1 MEREKV
7 DRVYSDLRELSCGSL
22 NTDKADIYKI
32 ARYLMVSDDYEDLLS
47 FEEFYGSRFL
57 SPIFR
62 KIANVWSFSRIV
74 DLGCGK
80 GWLGSDLDLALTPI
94 DGCLYV
100 DKRPWFDSVRIFDL
114 EKEDLG
120 LFFKDV
126 IDSRDLIVASE
137 LFHCLNVETQRAI
150 IEHLKD
156 HMFVIAEYGSR
167 IPEFTRTYDT
177 QSSLKGCTPGTVT
190 LMKKF
195 FRRSVPTCEQ
205 WFFGPWTLFFNR

>member
-47 FEEFYGSRFL
+47 FEEFYGTRFL
-57 SPIFR
+57 LPVFR
-62 KIANVWSFSRIV
+62 RIVNSWPFDRVV

-80 GWLGSDLDLALTPI
+80 GWLGSGLDSAFKPM

-100 DKRPWFDSVRIFDL
+100 DKRPWFDSVRILDL

-120 LFFKDV
+120 LFFENV

-137 LFHCLNVETQRAI
+137 LFHCLNAETQRVI

-177 QSSLKGCTPGTVT
+177 QSSLKGCTAGTVT

-195 FRRSVPTCEQ
+195 FRRNISTYELE
-205 WFFGPWTLFFNR
+205 FFGPWTLFFNR